1 MSNMAISNQQPQL
14 SSELEKKLKACTSL
28 PSLPSVAIKI
38 IEMSKDPD
46 IGLGEVSTIISS
58 DPAISAK
65 LLKVVNSPMYSQRRA
80 VNNLR
85 EALTLLGFNAALTIT
100 LSFSLIQSLKSNEQ
114 NNASQENYWKR
125 SILSASIA
133 RLLGTRLG
141 LSKLEDLFL
150 VGLLQDIGILVL
162 ENIEQSPY
170 LEYEA
175 NALNHAERI
184 MLEQKLL
191 GVEHS
196 QIGAWLLNSW
206 NLPVKIVSA
215 VKYSHS
221 LNNKETEHDNVTDR
235 FHLCLSLSG
244 NLADIWLEESPDEL
258 LLATRDAAQ
267 IMLGIDTD
275 EFDQLI
281 ADINN
286 ELPKIATLFDV
297 NLKDEI
303 ARGRV
308 LDEARELSLE
318 RSIHFIKQ
326 SEEALRHVESIE
338 EQVKDIEE
346 ESRYDHLTKVYNR
359 KYIERLMAEEFEHA
373 NMNRWPL
380 SLAFIDIDNFK
391 MVNDTH
397 GHLVGDNVLISI
409 ADFISANKRQTDILA
424 RYGGDEFILMLPG
437 ATSDIAEGMLK
448 RLIQLQ
454 SEKLKV
460 NIEGQLLETS
470 ISIGLA
476 THMDKTIFDN
486 MESFLGAADEALYKA
501 KDAGRNCLGVY

>member
-1 MSNMAISNQQPQL
+1 MATSNQQPQL
-14 SSELEKKLKACTSL
+14 SSELEKELKACTSL

-38 IEMSKDPD
+38 IELSKDPD
-46 IGLGEVSTIISS
+46 IGLGEVSAIISS

-100 LSFSLIQSLKSNEQ
+100 LSFSLLHSLKNNEH
-114 NNASQENYWKR
+114 NNGSQENYWKR

-133 RLLGTRLG
+133 RLLGARLG

-150 VGLLQDIGILVL
+150 VGLLQDIGVLAL

-170 LEYEA
+170 LEYEI

-184 MLEQKLL
+184 ILEQKLL

-196 QIGAWLLNSW
+196 QVGAWLLKSW
-206 NLPVKIVSA
+206 NLPAKIVNA

-221 LNNKETEHDNVTDR
+221 LNNKEIEHDSSVADR

-258 LLATRDAAQ
+258 LLATKDAAQ

-275 EFDQLI
+275 EFDNLI
-281 ADINN
+281 TDINS
-286 ELPKIATLFDV
+286 ELPKIATLFEV

-318 RSIHFIKQ
+318 RSIYFIKQ
-326 SEEALRHVESIE
+326 SEEVQRHVEDIE
-338 EQVKDIEE
+338 EHVKDIEE

-359 KYIERLMAEEFEHA
+359 KYIECLMEEEFEHA
-373 NMNRWPL
+373 NLNRWPL

-409 ADFISANKRQTDILA
+409 AGFISANKRQTDVLA

-454 SEKLKV
+454 NELLKV
-460 NIEGQLLETS
+460 KIDGQLLETT

-476 THMDKTIFDN
+476 THMDKNNFSDL
-486 MESFLGAADEALYKA
+486 ESFIRAADEALYKA
-501 KDAGRNCLGVY
+501 KDSGRNCLGVY

>member
-1 MSNMAISNQQPQL
+1 MATSNHQSQL
-14 SSELEKKLKACTSL
+14 SSELEQELKACTSL

-38 IEMSKDPD
+38 IELSKDPD
-46 IGLGEVSTIISS
+46 IGLGEVSAIISS

-100 LSFSLIQSLKSNEQ
+100 LSFSLIHSLKSNDN
-114 NNASQENYWKR
+114 NNASQESYWKR

-133 RLLGTRLG
+133 RLLGSRLG

-162 ENIEQSPY
+162 ENLEQSPY
-170 LEYEA
+170 LEYET

-191 GVEHS
+191 GQEHS
-196 QIGAWLLNSW
+196 YVGAWLLKSW
-206 NLPVKIVSA
+206 NLPEQIVNA

-221 LNNKETEHDNVTDR
+221 LNNKELEHDSVTDR

-275 EFDQLI
+275 EFDELI
-281 ADINN
+281 TDINN

-326 SEEALRHVESIE
+326 SEEALRHVENIE

-346 ESRYDHLTKVYNR
+346 ENRHDHLTKVYNR
-359 KYIERLMAEEFEHA
+359 KYIERLMEEEFENA

-409 ADFISANKRQTDILA
+409 ADFISVNKRQTDVLA

-437 ATSDIAEGMLK
+437 ATSDIAKGMLT

-454 SEKLKV
+454 SNMLKV
-460 NIEGQLLETS
+460 NIDGEVLETT

-476 THMDKTIFDN
+476 THMDKDN
-486 MESFLGAADEALYKA
+486 FKDLETFIRAADEALYKA
-501 KDAGRNCLGVY
+501 KDAGRNGLAVY